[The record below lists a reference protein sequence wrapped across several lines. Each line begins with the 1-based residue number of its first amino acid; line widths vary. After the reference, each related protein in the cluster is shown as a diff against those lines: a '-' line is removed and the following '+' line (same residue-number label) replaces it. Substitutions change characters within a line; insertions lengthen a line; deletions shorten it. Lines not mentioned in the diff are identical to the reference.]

1 MPKKR
6 LLIIGIVVI
15 AAVVLWL
22 VLGRGDGQGE
32 NRYEFAEIERGDLE
46 NIISSTGTLSPVG
59 MVEVGTQVSG
69 TIEKVLVN
77 YNEGVRRG
85 QVLAVLDTT
94 MLAAS
99 VRDGRANVLKAEALY
114 RKAEIDNDRSIE
126 LYERELI
133 SESEIEE
140 FRANTMSF
148 EASLLS
154 AKASLDRARANLNY
168 AVIRS
173 PIDGKVI
180 ARNVEPGQTVAASF
194 STPTLFV
201 IAEDLAE
208 MEILA
213 YVDESDIGQITEG
226 QTVRFTVEAY
236 FEQDFHGIVREVRLL
251 PQTVQNVVNY
261 TVVVDATNEEGLLF
275 PGMTATADFLI
286 EEREDVLLVTNAAL
300 RLRPTMGMLM
310 EMKESMQKRMEAM
323 PDSVRERVSADR
335 EKRGEGGHASSGGWG
350 QGGGHPGGGFGSGM
364 ELPEGVGRLW
374 HLDENGRL
382 GVTQIVKGATDG
394 RTTEIVSGDVE
405 EGMSVITGVTEEEE
419 EQSGSRNPLA
429 TSMRRGGR
437 KKK

>member
-261 TVVVDATNEEGLLF
+261 TVVVDATNEEGLL
-275 PGMTATADFLI
+275 
-286 EEREDVLLVTNAAL
+286 L
-300 RLRPTMGMLM
+300 R
-310 EMKESMQKRMEAM
+310 
-323 PDSVRERVSADR
+323 
-335 EKRGEGGHASSGGWG
+335 
-350 QGGGHPGGGFGSGM
+350 
-364 ELPEGVGRLW
+364 
-374 HLDENGRL
+374 
-382 GVTQIVKGATDG
+382 
-394 RTTEIVSGDVE
+394 
-405 EGMSVITGVTEEEE
+405 
-419 EQSGSRNPLA
+419 
-429 TSMRRGGR
+429 
-437 KKK
+437 

>member
-1 MPKKR
+1 VPKKR

-261 TVVVDATNEEGLLF
+261 TVVVDATNEEGLL
-275 PGMTATADFLI
+275 
-286 EEREDVLLVTNAAL
+286 L
-300 RLRPTMGMLM
+300 R
-310 EMKESMQKRMEAM
+310 
-323 PDSVRERVSADR
+323 
-335 EKRGEGGHASSGGWG
+335 
-350 QGGGHPGGGFGSGM
+350 
-364 ELPEGVGRLW
+364 
-374 HLDENGRL
+374 
-382 GVTQIVKGATDG
+382 
-394 RTTEIVSGDVE
+394 
-405 EGMSVITGVTEEEE
+405 
-419 EQSGSRNPLA
+419 
-429 TSMRRGGR
+429 
-437 KKK
+437 